1 MCMSMH
7 GCGCP
12 TRAETV
18 SWCPM
23 SVNVVFSRY
32 ELIESVESDRFSGHV
47 VICEFTIH
55 FALHGLIPTDA
66 EIMMS
71 PLLKSRTLV
80 PLFRKTRLR
89 LFIFDF
95 LLLFFKFVKCISSH
109 FSHDLSIG
117 FCFICRLILPSK
129 HRSV

>member
-1 MCMSMH
+1 MH

-23 SVNVVFSRY
+23 SVNVVFIRC
-32 ELIESVESDRFSGHV
+32 ELIESVKSDRFSGHV

-66 EIMMS
+66 EIMKS

-80 PLFRKTRLR
+80 PLFRKNEPSQ
-89 LFIFDF
+89 
-95 LLLFFKFVKCISSH
+95 FFKSFFNVFFVILVMICLSGFVSSA
-109 FSHDLSIG
+109 
-117 FCFICRLILPSK
+117 
-129 HRSV
+129 V